1 MGATPGRP
9 GPQDFGYPQ
18 STATEMLKSHIF
30 EAPAPIDD
38 GTPAIVKALQA
49 KVRRL
54 LA

>member
-1 MGATPGRP
+1 VSATPGRL
-9 GPQDFGYPQ
+9 GQDFGYPQ